1 MTAEVGVHDEVSTK
15 VEVEVDVEEKKQHG
29 LDLSNG
35 NNGTAQELE
44 DAAADGSYVFVSGK
58 DAVEGGDP
66 VEADLKGNGNGIGE
80 LEIVNGD
87 QIDGSGGGDLA
98 VPIQD
103 RNGEPFVSQSDD
115 HRHPDNGIMTQNGE
129 SSIPEDVVAH
139 NIVVKES
146 HEPEIE
152 VLDVGD
158 RDLQGQVKSDLGLGL
173 EENNE
178 SQIGVEETVQI
189 NPDQDKD
196 FVELTA
202 DHPVGGHSSA
212 THDNVD
218 KLPHHIVSE
227 AASQT
232 DIAIGSN
239 GSSPETPE
247 TSSSFN
253 VPAAHIVQDSATVEG
268 ASGNPASGLGDDS
281 ELAAEIQLGDEVVGP
296 CVPDQSVEVLPDS
309 PAQDQD
315 AETVVE
321 VDANQTTTEQE
332 ISENFPALP
341 VDEGRTE
348 AEVGQSELNLRE
360 SADHDPVDNLEVANE
375 VAENFPVSA
384 VDEVGTEAE
393 VGKSEVNVRET
404 ADSHTVDS
412 SEVAESASVPTINQ
426 VSTVPE
432 VEESVENTL
441 SSPADDEVRIE
452 PEVEKSE
459 EKGSGIAGSH
469 CIENSEIETEV
480 TESFLAS
487 AVDDV
492 QTAAEVLKSDEDG
505 KGTADSHPSNNSEV
519 AIEVAENLPSSAV
532 DEVSTEAEA
541 GKSEWK
547 ICADA
552 DSHLVDNSEVIG
564 GTVDKD
570 GDTAP
575 SCLTNGATSESKTSS
590 DSVVSV
596 EVVSSLPSTDVGTDS
611 KVDIAV
617 ENFSAESSRDM
628 PDNDSVSTEPEK
640 LNGTASDSEQNCVQ
654 DDDKVAHIENGGIQ
668 LSSIDHDK
676 LCQESEAVNVVHKDE
691 SATCSPEGSAIDTSE
706 GQSPIPEGGKRRFYL
721 VKVPRYDDENL
732 KEQIRQ
738 AQLRVDE
745 RTESRD
751 VIRAEIQKKRATCKE
766 LSDNFEDALSQ
777 ERAARELLKSKRQ
790 EIDSLQSAI
799 SIEDIDGRIRNME
812 HRIQHETLP
821 LKEEKQLIREIKQ
834 LKQTRENL
842 SSNMGR
848 QDGVQQTSE
857 QKDQIEGRL
866 KSLKKEADLL
876 RDNFLKA
883 EAFTKAARKKW
894 SEENEKL
901 SKLHS
906 EFKSADSIRQEA
918 YADLQSLRKQSYEK
932 NKYFWQYRDDAK
944 AAYDLAFKR
953 DIAALEKLCASQVEK
968 NMDILNKN
976 DEYRKDYFRCN
987 VRSTLRRLKTL
998 DGRSIGPDE
1007 EPPVIPHVVNERVA
1021 KDSALSISTPEGETR
1036 EKVEPAE
1043 AEKVKGKPVMKT
1055 AVEKNPAAK
1064 PKALKSASPANGMET
1079 ASVRDEIQEPTEEEQ
1094 KKTKEEEELSRK
1106 AEELRKK
1113 EEEAKLME
1121 QRRLEEKAK
1130 AKEALERKKRNAE
1143 KALARAV
1150 LRAQKEAEQ
1159 KEKEREKKARKKEKR
1174 KAATGGE
1181 DSGVT
1186 NEVESAPT
1194 SETPIQTPNEPE
1206 TREKQVATIKKPQKQ
1221 SLYTKQSK
1229 AKSIPPPPLRNRG
1242 KRRMQPWMWVLL
1254 TFLVV
1259 FALFLVGNSNFSF
1272 NFGLN
1277 RFNF

>member
-1 MTAEVGVHDEVSTK
+1 MTAEVGVHDEMSTK
-15 VEVEVDVEEKKQHG
+15 VDVDVEVEEKKQYG

-35 NNGTAQELE
+35 INGTAQEE
-44 DAAADGSYVFVSGK
+44 DDDAAAAAAADGCYVFVSGK

-66 VEADLKGNGNGIGE
+66 VEADLKGNGNGTGE

-87 QIDGSGGGDLA
+87 QIDVSGGGDLT

-103 RNGEPFVSQSDD
+103 RNGEPFVSQSDE
-115 HRHPDNGIMTQNGE
+115 TQNGE
-129 SSIPEDVVAH
+129 SSIPEDVVAQ
-139 NIVVKES
+139 NIVVKGC
-146 HEPEIE
+146 HEPEFE
-152 VLDVGD
+152 FLGVGD
-158 RDLQGQVKSDLGLGL
+158 RDLLGQVKSDLGLGL

-178 SQIGVEETVQI
+178 SQIGVEGAVQI

-212 THDNVD
+212 THDNAD
-218 KLPHHIVSE
+218 KLPHHIARE

-232 DIAIGSN
+232 DVAIGSN

-268 ASGNPASGLGDDS
+268 ALGNPASGLGDNS
-281 ELAAEIQLGDEVVGP
+281 ELAAEIQLGDEIVGLS
-296 CVPDQSVEVLPDS
+296 VPDQSVEVLPDS
-309 PAQDQD
+309 HAQDQD
-315 AETVVE
+315 PETIVE

-332 ISENFPALP
+332 NFPALP
-341 VDEGRTE
+341 VDEVRTE
-348 AEVGQSELNLRE
+348 AEVGKSELNLRE
-360 SADHDPVDNLEVANE
+360 SADHGPVDSLEVANK
-375 VAENFPVSA
+375 VAENFPASV

-393 VGKSEVNVRET
+393 VGKSELNVRET
-404 ADSHTVDS
+404 ADSHPVDS

-426 VSTVPE
+426 LSTVPE

-441 SSPADDEVRIE
+441 SSPADEVGIE
-452 PEVEKSE
+452 PEVEKTE
-459 EKGSGIAGSH
+459 EKGSGIASSH
-469 CIENSEIETEV
+469 CIDNSEIETEV
-480 TESFLAS
+480 TESFQAS
-487 AVDDV
+487 SVDDV

-519 AIEVAENLPSSAV
+519 AIEVSENLPSSAV

-547 ICADA
+547 FCADA

-564 GTVDKD
+564 GAVDND
-570 GDTAP
+570 GDTTP
-575 SCLTNGATSESKTSS
+575 SCLANGATSESKTSS
-590 DSVVSV
+590 DSVVSI
-596 EVVSSLPSTDVGTDS
+596 EVVSSLPSTAVGTDS

-628 PDNDSVSTEPEK
+628 PANDSVATEPEK
-640 LNGTASDSEQNCVQ
+640 LNGTASDSEQNCAQ

-668 LSSIDHDK
+668 LSNIDHDK

-691 SATCSPEGSAIDTSE
+691 STTCSSEGSAIDTSE
-706 GQSPIPEGGKRRFYL
+706 GQNPIPEGGKRRFYL

-751 VIRAEIQKKRATCKE
+751 EIRAEIKKKKATCKE

-812 HRIQHETLP
+812 HSIQHETLP

-876 RDNFLKA
+876 RDNVLKA
-883 EAFTKAARKKW
+883 EAFTKAAKKKL

-901 SKLHS
+901 SKLLS
-906 EFKSADSIRQEA
+906 EFRSADSIRQEA
-918 YADLQSLRKQSYEK
+918 YAQLQSLRKQSYEK

-953 DIAALEKLCASQVEK
+953 DIAALEKLCASQVEN

-1021 KDSALSISTPEGETR
+1021 KDGTLPISSPEGETR
-1036 EKVEPAE
+1036 EQVEPAE

-1055 AVEKNPAAK
+1055 APEKNPAAK
-1064 PKALKSASPANGMET
+1064 PKKSSKSGSPANSMET

-1121 QRRLEEKAK
+1121 QRRLDEKAK

-1143 KALARAV
+1143 KAQARAV
-1150 LRAQKEAEQ
+1150 LRAQKEAEL
-1159 KEKEREKKARKKEKR
+1159 KEKEREKKAKKKERR
-1174 KAATGGE
+1174 KAATAGE

-1186 NEVESAPT
+1186 NEVESEPT

-1206 TREKQVATIKKPQKQ
+1206 TREKQVATTKKPQKQ

-1229 AKSIPPPPLRNRG
+1229 AKSIPPPPPLRNRG

-1254 TFLVV
+1254 TVLVV
-1259 FALFLVGNSNFSF
+1259 FALFLVGNGNFSF

-1277 RFNF
+1277 RF